1 MMSRWPSQI
10 HMFTFFILTKFLPFL
25 SLSNFYLF
33 YPYQM
38 FTFFILIKY
47 LPFLSLSNF
56 YLFHPFI
63 VNFFAFSLQGVQKD
77 INMLNGK
84 LERSFF
90 EISMGMKAK
99 IRNKEP
105 HVEHSMGLLRWFYP
119 FDGIFVVEDSG
130 ACCMLTL
137 LDTSWE

>member
-1 MMSRWPSQI
+1 MEKLQI
-10 HMFTFFILTKFLPFL
+10 GVDRVINDVKVTFTNTYV
-25 SLSNFYLF
+25 YLF
-33 YPYQM
+33 YPHKM

-63 VNFFAFSLQGVQKD
+63 VNFFAFYHQGVQKD

-105 HVEHSMGLLRWFYP
+105 YVEHSMGLLR
-119 FDGIFVVEDSG
+119 
-130 ACCMLTL
+130 
-137 LDTSWE
+137 